1 MKNFDI
7 ITDDR
12 KNHSDL
18 VLKGLLVGILTSFV
32 VVLYRFALSYA
43 EELSFFIYSFIK
55 ARKYLILVWFIILII
70 LAFLI
75 GKLIDKEP
83 YISGSGIPQVKGI
96 MGGYIKNRPLYLINL
111 LAVPFV
117 LYPDYH

>member
-1 MKNFDI
+1 MNF
-7 ITDDR
+7 
-12 KNHSDL
+12 
-18 VLKGLLVGILTSFV
+18 
-32 VVLYRFALSYA
+32 
-43 EELSFFIYSFIK
+43 SFIK

-96 MGGYIKNRPLYLINL
+96 MGGYIKNRPFSIILNKKSMIKASKAINKL
-111 LAVPFV
+111 PTIVIAVPFV

>member
-43 EELSFFIYSFIK
+43 EELSFFI
-55 ARKYLILVWFIILII
+55 
-70 LAFLI
+70 
-75 GKLIDKEP
+75 
-83 YISGSGIPQVKGI
+83 
-96 MGGYIKNRPLYLINL
+96 
-111 LAVPFV
+111 
-117 LYPDYH
+117 

>member
-32 VVLYRFALSYA
+32 
-43 EELSFFIYSFIK
+43 EIIK
-55 ARKYLILVWFIILII
+55 R
-70 LAFLI
+70 
-75 GKLIDKEP
+75 
-83 YISGSGIPQVKGI
+83 
-96 MGGYIKNRPLYLINL
+96 
-111 LAVPFV
+111 
-117 LYPDYH
+117 

>member
-12 KNHSDL
+12 KNHSNL

-43 EELSFFIYSFIK
+43 EEFSFFIYSFIK
-55 ARKYLILVWFIILII
+55 TRKYLILVWFIILII
-70 LAFLI
+70 LALLI
-75 GKLIDKEP
+75 GKLIDK
-83 YISGSGIPQVKGI
+83 
-96 MGGYIKNRPLYLINL
+96 
-111 LAVPFV
+111 
-117 LYPDYH
+117 